1 MSEFAKIKQ
10 TLSSHEKLE
19 RELNLKQ
26 LQINRLLTI
35 TQSINDNVKASGL
48 FNMYSSFIGWEMGV
62 KKMALFYKRDTEW
75 ILASSHGVDA
85 KLAETN
91 VAEELP
97 KFNKN
102 FQMSDSEH
110 PLLGQFDVVI
120 PVKHKDEPIAYAF
133 IGGFDGTEDLYNK
146 VQFITTITNI
156 IAVAIENKRLF
167 KRQIEQ
173 ERMKKEMELA
183 QEMQLQLVPES
194 LPNKPK
200 YQLSSIYRPHNLIG
214 GDYFDLVEFGD
225 EKIVFCIGDIT
236 GKGAAAALLM
246 ANFQANFHTMVRKHN
261 NLESFITEI
270 NCSLCRATKFEKFI
284 TFFIAEYNLKTNVL
298 KYVNAG
304 HNPPFLAMNGSIQ
317 RLTKG
322 GTFLG
327 MFDPLPPFETGE
339 VLIENDALI
348 LTFTDGLTDL
358 LNESGDYL
366 SEELVEEFVRGNYDY
381 SAKEFNELLKMY
393 IEKFKG
399 DQTFTDDFTVLTCK
413 VVPTA

>member
-1 MSEFAKIKQ
+1 MSEFTKIKES
-10 TLSSHEKLE
+10 LSQNEKLE

-35 TQSINDNVKASGL
+35 TQSINDNVKAPGL

-62 KKMALFYKRDTEW
+62 KKMALFYKSENKW
-75 ILASSHGVDA
+75 ELASSHGVDA
-85 KLAETN
+85 KLAESDVT
-91 VAEELP
+91 EELP

-120 PVKHKDEPIAYAF
+120 PVKHKNTPIAYAF
-133 IGGFDGTEDLYNK
+133 IGGFDASEDLYNK

-167 KRQIEQ
+167 KRQLEQ
-173 ERMKKEMELA
+173 EVLKKEMELA
-183 QEMQLQLVPES
+183 QEMQLQLVPEN
-194 LPNKPK
+194 LPTKPK
-200 YQLSSIYRPHNLIG
+200 YQLSSIYRPHNLVG

-246 ANFQANFHTMVRKHN
+246 ANFQANFHTMVRKHK
-261 NLESFITEI
+261 NLDDFITEI
-270 NCSLCRATKFEKFI
+270 NCSLCRATKHEKFI
-284 TFFIAEYNLKTNVL
+284 TFFAGEYNLKTNVL
-298 KYVNAG
+298 RYVNAG
-304 HNPPFLAMNGSIQ
+304 HNPPFLAMDGKIQ

-339 VLIENDALI
+339 VLIEKDALI

-358 LNESGDYL
+358 LNESGEYL
-366 SEELVEEFVRGNYDY
+366 SEELVEEFVRGNSDY
-381 SAKEFNELLKMY
+381 SAKDFNTLLQSY

-399 DQTFTDDFTVLTCK
+399 QKMYTDDFTILTCK
-413 VVPTA
+413 LMPNA

>member
-1 MSEFAKIKQ
+1 VSEFAKIKQ

-167 KRQIEQ
+167 KRQIE
-173 ERMKKEMELA
+173 
-183 QEMQLQLVPES
+183 
-194 LPNKPK
+194 
-200 YQLSSIYRPHNLIG
+200 H
-214 GDYFDLVEFGD
+214 YFDLVEFGD